1 MEFELSRNKEQEKI
15 LGILY
20 QALVLIDLKQELDVK
35 QLLIDAYDC
44 DFEDVPL
51 FSQQILVYSLK
62 NLDKITKAFQ
72 ANMINWT
79 FNRINKLEQALLILS
94 YSHFYYV
101 KDVDKKVVID
111 VAVKLAK
118 KYLDSTDYKFVNAI
132 LDKTLQNA

>member
-20 QALVLIDLKQELDVK
+20 QTLVLIDLKQELDVK
-35 QLLIDAYDC
+35 QLLMDAYDC

>member
-35 QLLIDAYDC
+35 QLLMYAYDC

>member
-20 QALVLIDLKQELDVK
+20 QTLVLIDLKQELDVK
-35 QLLIDAYDC
+35 QLLMDAYDC

-72 ANMINWT
+72 VNMINWT

>member
-20 QALVLIDLKQELDVK
+20 QTLVLIDLKQELDVK
-35 QLLIDAYDC
+35 QLLMDAYDC
-44 DFEDVPL
+44 DFEDVQL

>member
-35 QLLIDAYDC
+35 QLLMDAYDC

-62 NLDKITKAFQ
+62 NLDRITKAFQ

>member
-35 QLLIDAYDC
+35 QLLMDAYDC

-72 ANMINWT
+72 TNMINWT

-94 YSHFYYV
+94 YCHFYYV

>member
-35 QLLIDAYDC
+35 QLLMDAYDC

-62 NLDKITKAFQ
+62 DLDTITKAFQ

>member
-35 QLLIDAYDC
+35 QLLMDAYDC

-111 VAVKLAK
+111 VAVKIAK

>member
-35 QLLIDAYDC
+35 QLLMDAYDC

-111 VAVKLAK
+111 VAEKKKK

>member
-35 QLLIDAYDC
+35 QLLMDAYDC

-101 KDVDKKVVID
+101 KDVD
-111 VAVKLAK
+111 
-118 KYLDSTDYKFVNAI
+118 
-132 LDKTLQNA
+132 

>member
-20 QALVLIDLKQELDVK
+20 QALVLIDWKQELDVK
-35 QLLIDAYDC
+35 QLLMDAYDC

>member
-35 QLLIDAYDC
+35 QLLMDAYDC

-101 KDVDKKVVID
+101 KDVDKKVEQIVDRWLEDISIITEN
-111 VAVKLAK
+111 VVQG
-118 KYLDSTDYKFVNAI
+118 
-132 LDKTLQNA
+132 KTRTF

>member
-35 QLLIDAYDC
+35 QLLMDAYDC

-132 LDKTLQNA
+132 LDKTLKNA

>member
-35 QLLIDAYDC
+35 QLLMDAYDC

-72 ANMINWT
+72 VNMINWT

-118 KYLDSTDYKFVNAI
+118 KYLDSTDDKFVNAI

>member
-35 QLLIDAYDC
+35 QLLMDAYDC

-62 NLDKITKAFQ
+62 I
-72 ANMINWT
+72 
-79 FNRINKLEQALLILS
+79 FNIIKLILYNYIKQLAS
-94 YSHFYYV
+94 YEV
-101 KDVDKKVVID
+101 
-111 VAVKLAK
+111 LE
-118 KYLDSTDYKFVNAI
+118 
-132 LDKTLQNA
+132 

>member
-35 QLLIDAYDC
+35 QLLMDAYDC

-72 ANMINWT
+72 ANMINWA

>member
-35 QLLIDAYDC
+35 QLLMDAYDC

-62 NLDKITKAFQ
+62 NLDKITKAFK

>member
-35 QLLIDAYDC
+35 QLLMDAYDC

-72 ANMINWT
+72 VNMINWT

>member
-35 QLLIDAYDC
+35 QLLMDAYDC

>member
-35 QLLIDAYDC
+35 QLLMDAYDC

-132 LDKTLQNA
+132 LDKILQNA

>member
-1 MEFELSRNKEQEKI
+1 
-15 LGILY
+15 
-20 QALVLIDLKQELDVK
+20 
-35 QLLIDAYDC
+35 
-44 DFEDVPL
+44 
-51 FSQQILVYSLK
+51 
-62 NLDKITKAFQ
+62 
-72 ANMINWT
+72 MINWT

>member
-35 QLLIDAYDC
+35 QLLMDAYDC

-72 ANMINWT
+72 TNMINWT

>member
-35 QLLIDAYDC
+35 QLLMDAYDC

-132 LDKTLQNA
+132 LDRTLQNA

>member
-35 QLLIDAYDC
+35 QLLMDTYDC

-72 ANMINWT
+72 VNMINWT

>member
-35 QLLIDAYDC
+35 QLLMDAYDC

-101 KDVDKKVVID
+101 RDVDEKVVID